1 MRPVALLSAASAV
14 GAALAV
20 AHPRDPSDDLHERQ
34 LLRRNIVYDGQI
46 ADSYDYII
54 VGGGTAGLVLANRL
68 SQDSNTSV
76 LVLEA
81 GDSGDSVKSQI
92 GVSRL
97 SWLFAGRPAR
107 QGTFDVSRRAV
118 PITGQLSPTRGAH
131 CPFTRLSVAERP
143 PRTADIPSMTYY
155 DSLVG
160 TSYDW
165 QYTTTAQTNSNNR
178 QLTWPRGKVLGG
190 SSAINGMYLVRPD
203 ALEINEWASLVDNG
217 SIWNWDNLF
226 ADMKKSESYS
236 APSSSVQSVLNVQAN
251 TSAHGSDGPIHAS
264 YPGYVV
270 PAVGAWTDT
279 LNAVGVA
286 SSSDPDSGDGWGA
299 FIATSAINPSNWTR
313 SYSRSGYLD
322 PLPPRSNLAILPNA
336 TVTKLVLSN
345 ATGGMAASS
354 VQYASA
360 KGATSNSVSVNKE
373 VILAAGAVGSPQ
385 ILMVSGVGPE
395 DVLQAAGVPVN
406 VALPG
411 VGQHLQDHIYA
422 EVQWKTSDQTG
433 ATMYFG
439 NYSSGAPTTS
449 TPFLSFINSATAYVN
464 FSTLVSG
471 ADTYAQQIAAAV
483 DTSAASLVPSQYSE
497 VVEGYKAIYNLTA
510 QKFLT
515 SSVGH
520 MEMLLSYTGAG
531 ADNQEIVAV
540 QAALQHP
547 FSQGRLYIS
556 SSSVF
561 DAPVIDPNYL
571 SHEAD
576 ITTLR
581 EGLKLC
587 RIIGNTAPLSQYM
600 GEETAPGS
608 SVQTDDEWD
617 AWLAKNIYTEYHPSC
632 SCAMLPQSLG
642 GVVDANL
649 KVYGLTNVR
658 VADSSVFPFEFSAHL
673 QAPVYGLAEQAA
685 SLIKGTYTNVDTS
698 ASASA
703 SATSAGSS
711 ATTSSGS
718 DQKSAAFAVGVPAWT
733 ALLGLVGVLAG
744 AGLVL

>member
-92 GVSRL
+92 
-97 SWLFAGRPAR
+97 
-107 QGTFDVSRRAV
+107 
-118 PITGQLSPTRGAH
+118 
-131 CPFTRLSVAERP
+131 
-143 PRTADIPSMTYY
+143 DIPSMTYY

-439 NYSSGAPTTS
+439 NYSSGRVSSVQAPTTS